1 MHTSNVHTSTDTT
14 ILDFIRYFLKTTLQ
28 EIMSIVNAECGSCFI
43 FDRATK
49 ELVLDSYL
57 NSREVSIKDIKRR
70 IGEGISGKVVEI
82 NSPVLVR
89 DIDNDPRFNRN
100 GFNHYTT
107 KSFISIPLI
116 GSDGLIGVINIAD
129 KSTGEPFSEKDL
141 QFAVTLCKYACVI
154 VENLFS
160 SSRVNEEKQKLEA
173 QKKLLEKYATVGKL
187 AASVVHQINNP
198 LDGILRYTN
207 MIINQ
212 MEQHSVVRE
221 YLLEIKHGLNRIG
234 NITKSLLE
242 FSHLVNSDSVKFKRY
257 VNIYELLEDSLA
269 IFKVKI
275 SGNIQIIKNYGLKLP
290 RVLDMGISHVLINII
305 KNAIDAMPEGGTL
318 DISTEIKNSVVY
330 ICFKDTGFG
339 IPADIKDR
347 IFEPFFTTKSMDK
360 GTGLGLAIS
369 KEIVNKYD
377 GKIEVQSVQ
386 GNGST
391 FTVLIPEKYLENAN
405 QQPQP

>member
-1 MHTSNVHTSTDTT
+1 MHNSNVHTSTDTT

-43 FDRATK
+43 FDHATK

-57 NSREVSIKDIKRR
+57 NSHEVSIKDIKRR
-70 IGEGISGKVVEI
+70 IGEGVSGKVAEI

-100 GFNHYTT
+100 GFNHYNT

-116 GSDGLIGVINIAD
+116 GSNGLIGLINIAD

-154 VENLFS
+154 VENLLT

-242 FSHLVNSDSVKFKRY
+242 FSHLVNSDAVKFKRY
-257 VNIYELLEDSLA
+257 VNIYELIEDSLA
-269 IFKVKI
+269 MLKAEINGDIKI
-275 SGNIQIIKNYGLKLP
+275 VKNYGLKLP

-305 KNAIDAMPEGGTL
+305 KNAIDAMPKGGTL
-318 DISTEIKNSVVY
+318 DISTEIKNAVVY

-339 IPADIKDR
+339 IAADIQER

-377 GKIEVQSVQ
+377 GKIEVQSIQ
-386 GNGST
+386 GTGST
-391 FTVLIPEKYLENAN
+391 FTVLIPEKYLENAA
-405 QQPQP
+405 QQP